1 MQGEK
6 EAIKST
12 MPGAGEWGNPA
23 AGRRWPSRARNHQ
36 LPTSMR
42 HRGKMSRNE
51 LTKIQSRNNQVHV
64 FFFCACYVS
73 FELDSLVFAVFQSD
87 YQIPFCPFSFM
98 LLVGNER
105 NSHNWEQTHP
115 PKEKDTVIFFVP
127 LHVVAVNQILITY
140 IAHTFFLR

>member
-1 MQGEK
+1 MLDADLSWAWCWCCSTCDGLCTVELQPTWSFRGTGNCCYPVITRFFCAHTQRLQQSAQLKRLMQGEK

-51 LTKIQSRNNQVHV
+51 LTKIQSRNNQ
-64 FFFCACYVS
+64 AIG
-73 FELDSLVFAVFQSD
+73 L
-87 YQIPFCPFSFM
+87 
-98 LLVGNER
+98 
-105 NSHNWEQTHP
+105 QTDFG
-115 PKEKDTVIFFVP
+115 DTNLPGQQYAIS
-127 LHVVAVNQILITY
+127 TS
-140 IAHTFFLR
+140 